1 MLVKGQR
8 VRQIVR
14 NKLTFKPIKAIK
26 FIILFASLF
35 SFHSCIAQQR
45 QNDKTKLQQFFQQN
59 ADSTIILGFDKVLL
73 EPAKYL
79 ILSKHADTISA
90 FYYGM
95 VGETLENIPLEIRR
109 KLKQ

>member
-95 VGETLENIPLEIRR
+95 VGETLETFR
-109 KLKQ
+109 